1 MRPPDPNQDPAF
13 AAFVR
18 HAAERMEASWRAQGV
33 PIPPGVG
40 EQFCRVAFEYMRDHP
55 SSQPNSF
62 YNFSGSRLL
71 RIVQDVQHE
80 LPGGDTNATF
90 SETLARR
97 LRAAIEQPES

>member
-1 MRPPDPNQDPAF
+1 MRPPDPKQDPAF

-33 PIPPGVG
+33 SIPPGVG
-40 EQFCRVAFEYMRDHP
+40 EQFCRAAFEYMRDHP

-71 RIVQDVQHE
+71 KIVQEVQHD
-80 LPGGDTNATF
+80 LPGGVANAAF
-90 SETLARR
+90 FETLSRK
-97 LRAAIEQPES
+97 LRDAMEQSES